1 MSLISLS
8 PHRLSSHGHRLPG
21 SPHRGSAWRHARRNL
36 HTAVQNAMHHANWRS
51 QVTAD
56 GVGTELIDL
65 VGEMNK
71 PALEV
76 LRTVAGDLVRE
87 SRKGN

>member
-1 MSLISLS
+1 
-8 PHRLSSHGHRLPG
+8 
-21 SPHRGSAWRHARRNL
+21 
-36 HTAVQNAMHHANWRS
+36 MHHANWRS